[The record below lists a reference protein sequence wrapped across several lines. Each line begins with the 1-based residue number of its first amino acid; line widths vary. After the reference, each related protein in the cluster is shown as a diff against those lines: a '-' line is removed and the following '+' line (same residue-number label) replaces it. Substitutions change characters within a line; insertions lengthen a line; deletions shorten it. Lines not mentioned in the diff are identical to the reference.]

1 MLELVTLGPMTTA
14 GFLHTS
20 PVHVPTFEAL
30 VAEVMPGVD
39 TLSVVDVDLLDRA
52 RAHGLADPQLV
63 DGIGRA
69 LAALV
74 GGGATTIV
82 CTCSTIGGLTERIG
96 RERSL
101 TVVRVDR
108 PMVERAV
115 EIGGRILV
123 VAALAS
129 TVAPTTELI
138 AEVSARREALVAVE
152 VLLVDGAWRCFESGD
167 LGAYHRTIADRIVGL
182 VTGPSPPDV
191 IVLAQA
197 SMAPVVGLDD
207 ITALGVPVLASP
219 RTAVE
224 SLRSP

>member
-1 MLELVTLGPMTTA
+1 MTAA

-20 PVHVPTFEAL
+20 SVHVPTFDAL
-30 VAEVMPGVD
+30 VAEVVPGV
-39 TLSVVDVDLLDRA
+39 TVVSIVDVDLLDRA
-52 RAHGLADPQLV
+52 RAHGLADPQLAERV
-63 DGIGRA
+63 GRA

-74 GGGATTIV
+74 DGGATTIV
-82 CTCSTIGGLTERIG
+82 CTCSTIGGLAERIG
-96 RERSL
+96 RERAL

-115 EIGGRILV
+115 EVGGRILV

-129 TVAPTTELI
+129 TVGPTSELL
-138 AEVSARREALVAVE
+138 AEVAAGRDARLAVE
-152 VLLVDGAWRCFESGD
+152 VLLVDGAWQYFESGD
-167 LGAYHRTIADRIVGL
+167 LDAYHRTIADRIVGL
-182 VTGPSPPDV
+182 VTDRPPPDV

-197 SMAPVVGLDD
+197 SMAPVASLED